1 MDATFSNC
9 KATIGIVSR
18 DHNRRI
24 LGAWTSHCLSPN
36 AFCAEMEVVVQALIK
51 AEEMN
56 MEKADIESDSLGV
69 ILALQG
75 LKDYEDWQAEDN
87 TKKGRD
93 ILRRQTLWNLQ
104 HVNRQCNRHAHNL
117 PQWAISSN
125 FSGHVNLRSLSSFI
139 FCEGEDD
146 LVGPM
151 VDDNLMINYPFTKKK
166 RYFAKLNSWQRCK
179 VPTTLT

>member
-1 MDATFSNC
+1 MIHFAIILFEQLWMVQNKCMLESPILDWIEFTHQLLKLTVKYWKAARTRYNQRRKKTTLAEWTPSGLGTIKINVDVTFSNC

-24 LGAWTSHCLSPN
+24 LGAWTNHFSSPN
-36 AFCAEMEVVVQALIK
+36 AFCVKMEVIVQALIK

-87 TKKGRD
+87 TKKGRH

-104 HVNRQCNRHAHNL
+104 HINR
-117 PQWAISSN
+117 
-125 FSGHVNLRSLSSFI
+125 
-139 FCEGEDD
+139 
-146 LVGPM
+146 
-151 VDDNLMINYPFTKKK
+151 
-166 RYFAKLNSWQRCK
+166 
-179 VPTTLT
+179 